1 MIVIFDFQVHKHVPE
16 FTFHQVRLTRNKK
29 KKKKD
34 KKYGEQKTIF
44 FRAALNIA
52 KIRWLEKKS
61 YNDVQ
66 TIFKMSD
73 DSATIGLS
81 LS

>member
-29 KKKKD
+29 KK
-34 KKYGEQKTIF
+34 ERQKNTGNKRQFF